1 MQRLDLAGLTTR
13 VVGAADAPVTVVL
26 LHGFGAPGDDLV
38 SLSQAIVASARY
50 AFPAAPLALGGMYG
64 DARAWWLIDF
74 AQLEREMRAGKARDR
89 ATPPEGL
96 AEARA
101 KVGQL
106 VAELPRAPGSKLV
119 LGGFSQGSMLAL
131 DVALHLEMPP
141 DGLVLLSSTLIA
153 QSEWAPRMARLAG
166 VPVLQAHGQRDPLLP
181 FAVAEE
187 LRDQLR
193 AAGAV
198 VDWVPFNGA
207 HEIPGAVLDAVGAFV
222 RARADG

>member
-13 VVGAADAPVTVVL
+13 LVGAADAPVTVVL
-26 LHGFGAPGDDLV
+26 MHGFGAPGDDLV
-38 SLSQAIVASARY
+38 SLSQAIAAPAQY

-89 ATPPEGL
+89 ATLPEGL

-101 KVGQL
+101 KIVQL
-106 VAELPRAPGSKLV
+106 VAALPRAPGSKLV

-131 DVALHLEMPP
+131 DVALHLDAPP
-141 DGLVLLSSTLIA
+141 DGLILLSSTLIA

-181 FAVAEE
+181 FSVAEE

-193 AAGAV
+193 AAGAAV
-198 VDWVPFNGA
+198 EWVPFNGA
-207 HEIPGAVLDAVGAFV
+207 HEIPGVVLEAMGAFV
-222 RARADG
+222 RARAAS